1 MPVAPRSEGARPGGA
16 REKDKRLLGIVQTLI
31 AVTLLSSS
39 ASAQDSALPFPD
51 EHILDAH
58 DSTLRIQSI
67 ATRVTAF
74 DQYGHGFQSQ
84 AGPVRGPGSERA
96 TIFEPQAEVIA
107 TQGERLTHR
116 LWVPVDVVTAASPN
130 SIARPDAMSGASR
143 RVIAGTM
150 DWTATYKVDA
160 STDLSMR
167 NGLHLEEP
175 FRSWHNGLMA
185 THSLADDNTLLSA
198 NVIELIDWFDRFDI
212 HGSRHGHTTRTGTSG
227 TVSMTQIVTA
237 TTVVNVNYGIT
248 VLAGTMGNTWNSVP
262 VAGGSRGAERLPDER
277 VRHAL
282 VARASQFL
290 PWNGV
295 LRAYYRFYTDDWGI
309 IAHSMEAQIMQRL
322 SSVLYVGGLYRFHT
336 QTGTTFFTTRA
347 SPAELLRVA
356 DSDLAPLDSHTIG
369 GKVVADFPL
378 MGQGRPWHIE
388 SLHFEA
394 GYERYFRTNDLQMN
408 IVTWE
413 AGFHF

>member
-1 MPVAPRSEGARPGGA
+1 MPVERRKGRVGAPAAEILVA
-16 REKDKRLLGIVQTLI
+16 L
-31 AVTLLSSS
+31 TLLSSS
-39 ASAQDSALPFPD
+39 AGAQDAALPFPD

-58 DSTLRIQSI
+58 DDTLRIRSVT
-67 ATRVTAF
+67 TRVTAF
-74 DQYGHGFQSQ
+74 DQYGHGYQSQ

-96 TIFEPQAEVIA
+96 TILEPQAEVVA
-107 TQGERLTHR
+107 TQGDRLVHR
-116 LWVPVDVVTAASPN
+116 LWIPVDVVTAASPN
-130 SIARPDAMSGASR
+130 SIASPDVVSGASR
-143 RVIAGTM
+143 HVEGGTI

-160 STDLSMR
+160 VTDFSMR

-175 FRSWHNGLMA
+175 FRSWHSGLMA
-185 THSLADDNTLLSA
+185 TRSLADDNTVVSA
-198 NVIELIDWFDRFDI
+198 DVIELFDWFDRFDI
-212 HGSRHGHTTRTGTSG
+212 HGGRHGHTTRTGTSG
-227 TVSMTQIVTA
+227 TVSVTQILTP
-237 TTVVNVNYGIT
+237 TTVVNVNYGVT
-248 VLAGTMGNTWNSVP
+248 VLSGTMGNTWNSVP
-262 VAGGSRGAERLPDER
+262 VAGASRGAERLPDER

-290 PWNGV
+290 PWNGA
-295 LRAYYRFYTDDWGI
+295 LRGYYRFYTDDWGI
-309 IAHSMEAQIMQRL
+309 VAHSMEAQIMQRL

-347 SPAELLRVA
+347 SPTALLRVA

-378 MGQGRPWHIE
+378 MRQGQSWQIE
-388 SLHFEA
+388 SLHFEV